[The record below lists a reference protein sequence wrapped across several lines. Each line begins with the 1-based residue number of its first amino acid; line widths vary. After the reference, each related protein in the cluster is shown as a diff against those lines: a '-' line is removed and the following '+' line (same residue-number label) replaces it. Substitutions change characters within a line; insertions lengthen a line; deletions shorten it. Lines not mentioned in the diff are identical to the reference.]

1 MAQFGDK
8 KKKETILE
16 FTKFVDKVV
25 RVKFLGG
32 REVSGILKGFDP
44 LINLVLDDATEYLRD
59 SEDLSRLSDETRSLG
74 LIVCRGPTVI
84 ALCPADSMEQ
94 IANPFLQQETS

>member
-1 MAQFGDK
+1 MREIIVF
-8 KKKETILE
+8 
-16 FTKFVDKVV
+16 
-25 RVKFLGG
+25 FL
-32 REVSGILKGFDP
+32 I
-44 LINLVLDDATEYLRD
+44 IID